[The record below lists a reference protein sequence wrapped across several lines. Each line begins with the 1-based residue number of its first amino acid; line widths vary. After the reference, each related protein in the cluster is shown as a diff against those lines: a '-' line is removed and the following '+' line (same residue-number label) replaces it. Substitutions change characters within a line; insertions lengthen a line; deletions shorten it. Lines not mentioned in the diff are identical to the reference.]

1 MLINERKQGNP
12 KNAKTNLKRQFISWS
27 GYPCPYKEII
37 DIPAGLHDVRARRLA
52 CFRLHLTMSH
62 TLTEDYESYTGKQ
75 IYLVKSSQME
85 QRNSHRITRKVT
97 LIKIYSADIQT
108 LLIHRQKQ
116 APPPAILQMVL
127 LIIYDCYT
135 RFIKF
140 MRTSRILTCPFYNK
154 TPT

>member
-1 MLINERKQGNP
+1 
-12 KNAKTNLKRQFISWS
+12 
-27 GYPCPYKEII
+27 
-37 DIPAGLHDVRARRLA
+37 
-52 CFRLHLTMSH
+52 
-62 TLTEDYESYTGKQ
+62 
-75 IYLVKSSQME
+75 ME

-135 RFIKF
+135 RFIIF

-154 TPT
+154 TLLLTASGSSIALFLNLAQFSLMWQLPSLLHLADLEPAENAFSNWYDTGSCSV